1 VVTAPLAEGRRASVS
16 ETPLMTPSET
26 YRKWQGPTE
35 EENAPQLGPPI
46 YVPGE
51 FGPTFE
57 PGAPDRDEPRRGFLK
72 KLAAPF
78 VALGALLLKFKA
90 ALLFVFKL
98 KLFAT
103 AGSMVVSVGAYAM
116 IWGWRF
122 GLGFVLLLLVHES
135 GHALEARRQG
145 LPVSAPVFIPFMGAA
160 ILLKEMPPNAWREAR
175 LALAGPLVGSLGAL
189 ACWGLASAFNSPL
202 LLALAYV
209 GFFINLFNLLPVVP
223 LDGGRVVAALHP
235 AIWVVG
241 VAALTGLVVVAPNPI
256 LLIVLVL
263 SGYELFQRWESR
275 HEAREREYYKV
286 TSWQRLAVAIGY
298 FGLAILLTLAM
309 THSHVVR
316 HF

>member
-1 VVTAPLAEGRRASVS
+1 
-16 ETPLMTPSET
+16 MTPSDT
-26 YRKWQGPTE
+26 YRKWQGPSE
-35 EENAPQLGPPI
+35 EESAPELGPPS
-46 YVPGE
+46 YLPGE
-51 FGPTFE
+51 FAPPFE
-57 PGAPDRDEPRRGFLK
+57 PVAPDQEEAHRGLLR

-78 VALGALLLKFKA
+78 IALGALLLKFKA
-90 ALLFVFKL
+90 ALLVVFKL
-98 KLFAT
+98 KLFTT

-189 ACWGLASAFNSPL
+189 VCWGFASAYDSPL

-209 GFFINLFNLLPVVP
+209 GFFLNLFNLLPIVP

-241 VAALTGLVVVAPNPI
+241 IAVLTGLVILAPNPI
-256 LLIVLVL
+256 LLIVLL
-263 SGYELFQRWESR
+263 LAGYELYQRWESR

-286 TSWQRLAVAIGY
+286 TSWQRLGIAIGY

-309 THSHVVR
+309 THTHVVR

>member
-1 VVTAPLAEGRRASVS
+1 
-16 ETPLMTPSET
+16 MTPSDT
-26 YRKWQGPTE
+26 YRKWQGPAE
-35 EENAPQLGPPI
+35 EESAPGLEPPEYI
-46 YVPGE
+46 PASSE
-51 FGPTFE
+51 PALE
-57 PGAPDRDEPRRGFLK
+57 PGLEPAPHEAHSLFR

-78 VALGALLLKFKA
+78 IALGALLLKFKA
-90 ALLFVFKL
+90 ALLVVFKL
-98 KLFAT
+98 KLFTT

-145 LPVSAPVFIPFMGAA
+145 LAVSAPVFIPFMGAA
-160 ILLKEMPPNAWREAR
+160 ILLREMPHNAWREAR
-175 LALAGPLVGSLGAL
+175 MALAGPLVGSLGAL
-189 ACWGLASAFNSPL
+189 LCWGFANAYHSPL

-209 GFFINLFNLLPVVP
+209 GFFLNLFNLLPIVP

-235 AIWVVG
+235 AIWIVG
-241 VAALTGLVVVAPNPI
+241 FAALAGLVYLAPNPI

-263 SGYELFQRWESR
+263 AAYELFQRWQSR
-275 HEAREREYYKV
+275 HEARESEYYKV
-286 TSWQRLAVAIGY
+286 KPWQRLVIAIGY

-309 THSHVVR
+309 SHTHVAR

>member
-1 VVTAPLAEGRRASVS
+1 
-16 ETPLMTPSET
+16 MTPSET

-35 EENAPQLGPPI
+35 GEGAPQLKPPN

-51 FGPTFE
+51 YGPTVE
-57 PGAPDRDEPRRGFLK
+57 PGTVQQEEPQRSLLK

-90 ALLFVFKL
+90 VLLVGL
-98 KLFAT
+98 KLPLFTT
-103 AGSMVVSVGAYAM
+103 AGSMIVSIGAYAM

-122 GLGFVLLLLVHES
+122 GLGFVLLMLVHES

-160 ILLKEMPPNAWREAR
+160 ILLREMPHNAWREAR
-175 LALAGPLVGSLGAL
+175 LALAGPLVGSIGAL
-189 ACWGLASAFNSPL
+189 IIWGFANAYHSPL

-209 GFFINLFNLLPVVP
+209 GFFLNLFNLLPIVP

-235 AIWVVG
+235 AIWIIG
-241 VAALTGLVVVAPNPI
+241 FAALAGLVYFAPNPV

-263 SGYELFQRWESR
+263 AAYELFHRWQSR

-286 TSWQRLAVAIGY
+286 TAWQRLGIAIGY

-309 THSHVVR
+309 THTHVVR